1 MNFVA
6 IDFETANNR
15 RSSACSVAVVE
26 VRQGKIYDSFYSL
39 IRPPQ
44 LDFNYTNIKIH
55 GITPADVREKPKLP
69 ELWPSLRSHLEDK
82 IVIAHNASFDMGVL
96 KDCLDEYHLPG
107 ASFQHCCSVGIA
119 RRVWPDLPNHKLG
132 TLGDYFHIDFQH
144 HNALD
149 DARTCAAVVLMAA
162 KECGAKTLCELLNKI
177 KMPLK
182 AFAGQVGQ

>member
-15 RSSACSVAVVE
+15 RNSACSVAVVE
-26 VRQGKIYDSFYSL
+26 VKDGKLYDSFYAL

-44 LDFNYTNIKIH
+44 LEFNYTNIQIH
-55 GITPADVREKPKLP
+55 GITPADVRNKPRLP
-69 ELWPSLRSHLEDK
+69 EIWPQLKACMENK
-82 IVIAHNASFDMGVL
+82 IVIAHNASFDMSVL
-96 KDCLDEYHLPG
+96 RSSIEEYHLSPP
-107 ASFQHCCSVGIA
+107 SFQHCCTVGIA

-149 DARTCAAVVLMAA
+149 DARTCAAVALLAA
-162 KECGAKTLCELLNKI
+162 RECKTESFAALLSQI
-177 KMPLK
+177 GMPLK
-182 AFAGQVGQ
+182 VF